1 MFFTI
6 RLLGTKLVSSGLFLP
21 GIIQVIKNSVL
32 KNIAPS
38 VSSVWAESSPF
49 SVVCAVIP
57 APGKRR
63 GSRIQ
68 GDPLQH
74 NPI

>member
-6 RLLGTKLVSSGLFLP
+6 RLLGTKLVSSRLFLP

-38 VSSVWAESSPF
+38 VSSGQKVHRSLWF
-49 SVVCAVIP
+49 V
-57 APGKRR
+57 
-63 GSRIQ
+63 
-68 GDPLQH
+68 L
-74 NPI
+74 